1 MEITRLNNLPIE
13 VSVDFHECANYLD
26 LSIERIPISIYLH
39 TFDYGNSFKSIFYR
53 LPTNLVLLMMVV
65 NGILIYIYTHID
77 AQLMKKDFIFAQ
89 ELNRSCP

>member
-39 TFDYGNSFKSIFYR
+39 TFDYG
-53 LPTNLVLLMMVV
+53 
-65 NGILIYIYTHID
+65 
-77 AQLMKKDFIFAQ
+77 
-89 ELNRSCP
+89 